1 MAPESLFGNTMVMLE
16 TVLDFQS
23 ERHNILSTNVANVD
37 TPGYKGHDLRFAD
50 ELKRAIGTEGTIS
63 LKKTDEKHLPVEMG
77 KLKEVEPRL
86 VTSNDSP
93 PRLDGNTVDLDK
105 EMTKLAENSLYYNV
119 TAQIVSK
126 KMRLLRTAISEVR

>member
-126 KMRLLRTAISEVR
+126 KMRGLITAISGGR